1 MKNSPTNTNKH
12 QFLSRYK
19 EKAVIMN
26 SECFLTYMF
35 CSGYDMSTFIRRY
48 GRYLNEKAF
57 AYRQMAFDFTR
68 VKKGYVEHGVQRTCA
83 CGRLYCFSIQC
94 FHLMSFQRWG
104 RDEDHD
110 HWEAVERHACSAD
123 SDRHTPGVRCES
135 DFVLRLDIYL
145 LQTRAA
151 SQDRSFSPSFLLS
164 GSSQGAEQWD
174 HQCRISA
181 PLQGP
186 GQNVRVLQRRNH
198 QPIRS
203 VESWRP
209 LAWPLE
215 DVSVDHDESE
225 PVRRLFSQRNTSR
238 WRRATVRRPWRS
250 TRGSWPGWQ
259 RSGNSWSWL
268 RWATFNTTS

>member
-1 MKNSPTNTNKH
+1 MTCLHSSDGMDDTWTRKPSPTARWLLISPESRRGMLNTAFRELVVVGDSIVSLFNV
-12 QFLSRYK
+12 FFPYLFSAEGVMRTMTT
-19 EKAVIMN
+19 EKLLKGMPVLQTLIDTLLEFDV
-26 SECFLTYMF
+26 SPTLTMTWHIF
-35 CSGYDMSTFIRRY
+35 
-48 GRYLNEKAF
+48 
-57 AYRQMAFDFTR
+57 
-68 VKKGYVEHGVQRTCA
+68 
-83 CGRLYCFSIQC
+83 
-94 FHLMSFQRWG
+94 
-104 RDEDHD
+104 
-110 HWEAVERHACSAD
+110 
-123 SDRHTPGVRCES
+123 
-135 DFVLRLDIYL
+135 

-151 SQDRSFSPSFLLS
+151 SHDRSFSPSFLIS

-174 HQCRISA
+174 HQCRIPA

-186 GQNVRVLQRRNH
+186 GQNVRILQRRNH

-209 LAWPLE
+209 LAWHLE